1 MRHPHTQ
8 SVMDR
13 LTMTTETTVKGFV
26 SAQDTRRLL
35 GYCNAL
41 LKLDRLTADDRA
53 ACERYLSN
61 YSIVRYE
68 VGPTKILRPL
78 TKAEAHRIG
87 RMRRAYNRRSNG
99 KEAK

>member
-1 MRHPHTQ
+1 MRLPHTQ
-8 SVMDR
+8 SVMDK
-13 LTMTTETTVKGFV
+13 LTMTTETTVRGFV

-53 ACERYLSN
+53 ACARYLSN
-61 YSIVRYE
+61 D
-68 VGPTKILRPL
+68 RPL
-78 TKAEAHRIG
+78 TVAEAHRVG